1 MADSPI
7 RKTLIVASVQR
18 SGSTLL
24 SSLLRSTGVAG
35 RPMEMM
41 NIHTKLFTDTRAR
54 LGVPTLS
61 AVGYGAAALRK
72 VTRRDLARHIRHYTH
87 ESYLDYLTRIAPEHT
102 TPNGVFGMKIHW
114 TQYRDNL
121 LRRGDDA
128 GFWRAPV
135 TWILIRRD
143 NDVRQAI
150 SFVKAQQTNRWHSDM
165 AGRGEAVYNERAISD
180 ALTEIRRNYSD
191 WNEYF
196 ADTGAEPV
204 RLTYEALA
212 ANPQHAIDAVL
223 DALGEPRVV
232 VPPTSM
238 KPVSD
243 EMNDEWERLF
253 RSSGQV

>member
-1 MADSPI
+1 
-7 RKTLIVASVQR
+7 
-18 SGSTLL
+18 
-24 SSLLRSTGVAG
+24 
-35 RPMEMM
+35 MEMM

-61 AVGYGAAALRK
+61 ALGYGAAALRK
-72 VTRRDLARHIRHYTH
+72 VTRHDLPRHIRHYTH
-87 ESYLDYLTRIAPEHT
+87 ESYLEYLTRIAPEHT
-102 TPNGVFGMKIHW
+102 TSNGVLGLKIHW

-135 TWILIRRD
+135 TWVLIRRD

-150 SFVKAQQTNRWHSDM
+150 SFVRAQQTNRWHSDM
-165 AGRGEAVYNERAISD
+165 PGHGVATYDERAIAD
-180 ALTEIRRNYSD
+180 ALSEIRHNYGD

-196 ADTGAEPV
+196 TDTGAEPV
-204 RLTYEALA
+204 HLTYESLV

-232 VPPTSM
+232 VPPPTM

-243 EMNDEWERLF
+243 EVNDEWEKLF
-253 RSSGQV
+253 RSSGRA